1 MEEVAGAGGTAKEEE
16 AEMLELAGDCSR
28 GGAAEDEVVSVSDT
42 EGKTEE
48 VEATEEEEGPGG
60 GLE

>member
-1 MEEVAGAGGTAKEEE
+1 
-16 AEMLELAGDCSR
+16 MLELEGDCDW
-28 GGAAEDEVVSVSDT
+28 GGAAEDEAVSESDT

-48 VEATEEEEGPGG
+48 VEAAEEEGPGG